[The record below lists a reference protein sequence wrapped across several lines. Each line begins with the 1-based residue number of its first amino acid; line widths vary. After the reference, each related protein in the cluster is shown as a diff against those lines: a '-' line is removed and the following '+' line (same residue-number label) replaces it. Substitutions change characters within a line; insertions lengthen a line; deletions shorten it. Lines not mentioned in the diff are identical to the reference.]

1 MLRLLKRAARRLLA
15 NDHFPLIRDWYF
27 ERDAS
32 RRIAAYEA
40 HSRMSYTEIESA
52 ISTQYEK
59 MFGRTLN
66 WDNPQTYN
74 EKIHVSKVYM
84 PTPLKTRLADKYL
97 VRDWICEKIGDEYLI
112 PLLGAYDSFD
122 EIDFDSLPDKFVIKC
137 NHDSGSVTLVSDKS
151 KLDMRQLKR
160 RYDLYMKLN
169 FAWMGWEMHYR
180 DIKPKILIE
189 QYIKQLDGGLIDYKV
204 HCFNGKPEFIQVIG
218 DRNLRKHTGFQ
229 RNYDFEWHKLNWIL
243 EDYPEFTREL
253 DRPVCLEEI
262 YKYAEIL
269 CRDFDYVRVD
279 FYAIEDTVLFGEM
292 TFSPANGSYRY
303 KGTWTEEL
311 DYKLGSLWPFDNE
324 ARKRVLAQRSRP

>member
-112 PLLGAYDSFD
+112 PLLGVYDSFD

-137 NHDSGSVTLVSDKS
+137 NHDSGSVTLISDKS

-169 FAWMGWEMHYR
+169 FAWMGWEMQYR

-189 QYIKQLDGGLIDYKV
+189 QYMGDAINDYKFM
-204 HCFNGKPEFIQVIG
+204 CFNG
-218 DRNLRKHTGFQ
+218 
-229 RNYDFEWHKLNWIL
+229 
-243 EDYPEFTREL
+243 EL
-253 DRPVCLEEI
+253 YYCWV
-262 YKYAEIL
+262 
-269 CRDFDYVRVD
+269 DFDRFTNHKRNFYDLQWNLQPFNQYHYGNYTGEVKVPPKFEEMKQAASKLCKGFEHVRVD
-279 FYAIEDTVLFGEM
+279 LYLIGEKIYFGEI
-292 TFSPANGSYRY
+292 TFTNGNGFEKINPYE
-303 KGTWTEEL
+303 WA
-311 DYKLGSLWPFDNE
+311 YKLGSLWPFDNE